1 MRRVMMILVMGTF
14 LLALFVPGAV
24 AAADCASIFSGTD
37 GPDTLKGDRCDNDI
51 SGLRGNDVIYG
62 YRGAD
67 EIYGNQGSDR
77 LYGGKGPDTLRGGDG
92 DDRIRSGGLDGKRDL
107 VYCGRGR
114 DFASIAENDRAARD
128 CEVVVVTIE

>member
-1 MRRVMMILVMGTF
+1 MSRAMMILVMGAF

-24 AAADCASIFSGTD
+24 EAADCASIFSGTD

-67 EIYGNQGSDR
+67 ELYGNQGSDR
-77 LYGGKGPDTLRGGDG
+77 LYGGKGADKLYGGDG
-92 DDRIRSGGLDGKRDL
+92 DDKIYSGGLDGKRDL
-107 VYCGRGR
+107 VSCGWGR
-114 DFASIAENDRAARD
+114 DFASIAENDRAARN